1 MIYFGFVRDGKK
13 DIKKCAKV
21 GKKKIP
27 TIMLDTRPY
36 NLCSYTNKNKD
47 FMQQWFIHL
56 IFRANTPKWCI
67 NTVNLEQRIVIVLLR
82 VFTHLDPS

>member
-13 DIKKCAKV
+13 DIKKCVKV

-36 NLCSYTNKNKD
+36 NLCSYTNDKFD
-47 FMQQWFIHL
+47 TF
-56 IFRANTPKWCI
+56 
-67 NTVNLEQRIVIVLLR
+67 EQRCV
-82 VFTHLDPS
+82 